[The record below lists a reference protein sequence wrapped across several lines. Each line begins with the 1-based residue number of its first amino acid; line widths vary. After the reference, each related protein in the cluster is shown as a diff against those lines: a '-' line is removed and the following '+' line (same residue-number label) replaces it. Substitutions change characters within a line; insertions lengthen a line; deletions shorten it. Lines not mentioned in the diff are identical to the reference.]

1 MRQPTCLTGG
11 MRADSAEDWNAV
23 LLAAGAGD
31 AVAARRF
38 FAWARTEIEPL
49 CRHLGDGDSIDDLVQ
64 ETYERIVRSMHRY
77 RGDGPAVHW
86 VRQITR
92 RVCADAARR
101 RQRIRRRD
109 RRLNET
115 TVSESDLDQGTAELD
130 DVLDGLDPDRRDAF
144 VLTQILGLS
153 YAEASEV
160 LDCPIGTVR
169 SRVARARLDMIDHLE
184 TAGWSAK
191 ERSA

>member
-1 MRQPTCLTGG
+1 
-11 MRADSAEDWNAV
+11 MRADSAENWNEV

-31 AVAARRF
+31 SVAARRF

-64 ETYERIVRSMHRY
+64 ETCERIVRSMHRY

-86 VRQITR
+86 VRQIAR

-115 TVSESDLDQGTAELD
+115 TVIESDLDHGTTELD

-160 LDCPIGTVR
+160 LDCPIGTIR
-169 SRVARARLDMIDHLE
+169 SRVARARLDLIDHLE
-184 TAGWSAK
+184 AAGWSAK